1 MTKKKELLSSY
12 CVLLLFN
19 DIKYLVDVSPL
30 TLTSVCGILVSLKE
44 PWADLSAMI
53 DKLVLS
59 STAPFSY
66 LNHKRN
72 YCCYLVLIPLKMSLN

>member
-30 TLTSVCGILVSLKE
+30 TLTSVCGILVSLEE

-59 STAPFSY
+59 SMAPFFLS
-66 LNHKRN
+66 K
-72 YCCYLVLIPLKMSLN
+72 S